1 MLFRSGRTWR
11 YFPVR
16 GNPVDLIDNNLLQIM
31 SMPTGRDRFRG
42 LGYCTMSRLLD
53 AKQLMV
59 GYLTYYRQ
67 EIGQLPAELV
77 AIINGLDATT
87 VEDSLRKYKVDKEA
101 AGLDTYGK
109 VWWIG
114 SDDPAT
120 RVTLDIHSLTVP
132 NKSFNWQQMVEW
144 WIKVLALNTGE
155 DVGEYWLLQNASGL
169 GEKVTSVQAAASR
182 GKGFAKF
189 CKDYSRGLNVR
200 VFPPSTHFEF
210 DNTDDEQDMAHA
222 DLVSKYV
229 GTLKTMAETV
239 VGGQQAGGM
248 GAQPAMPAQ
257 QSPLQVSP
265 ELQSYL
271 GNDEEQQP
279 MEMTP
284 EIQQQFGSQYKQY
297 EDFDYAADSGSSQP
311 ANSISGV
318 DAQQPQE
325 NPNLLFTR
333 EELRQLAVEWN
344 IITPEMNDEDAPTII
359 GAMLKEASR
368 DEDVYE
374 IDSRGRGKMVR
385 PLLKGREAHEALEVL
400 HAFKEV
406 FGVRV

>member
-1 MLFRSGRTWR
+1 MADTRIFSVQPRFKLGIMPGSWAMVDSIFRMGQDAPPYGSMIRDMYTSAAWVNEPMTAGVFSTWIERVQSTDWKVKGTKNNANFYARMLNNAENGRGWSDYIGMLALDYLSCDKGCVTELGRMDGAVEGKVLGIQQVDASRMVRLGFPMGRTWR

-210 DNTDDEQDMAHA
+210 DNTDDEQIGRAH
-222 DLVSKYV
+222 V
-229 GTLKTMAETV
+229 
-239 VGGQQAGGM
+239 
-248 GAQPAMPAQ
+248 
-257 QSPLQVSP
+257 
-265 ELQSYL
+265 
-271 GNDEEQQP
+271 
-279 MEMTP
+279 
-284 EIQQQFGSQYKQY
+284 
-297 EDFDYAADSGSSQP
+297 
-311 ANSISGV
+311 
-318 DAQQPQE
+318 
-325 NPNLLFTR
+325 
-333 EELRQLAVEWN
+333 
-344 IITPEMNDEDAPTII
+344 
-359 GAMLKEASR
+359 
-368 DEDVYE
+368 
-374 IDSRGRGKMVR
+374 
-385 PLLKGREAHEALEVL
+385 
-400 HAFKEV
+400 
-406 FGVRV
+406 